1 MKKLNNKGFA
11 VSSLLYGLMLVAFLI
26 VSILMSIMSTNR
38 KNTST
43 LIKKIEEE
51 LNRYSQTTTSLSSTD
66 GTQEFIVPY
75 GKAGWYKIE
84 LWGGAAEGADPTSA
98 STEKKAGYTSG
109 VIYLEENTHLYF
121 QIGSKGGTGGT
132 PNNTNSVKAGGATDV
147 RLVGGNWSDESGL
160 ASRIMVAGGGGI
172 KTPVAEGTGYTAGYY
187 NHKNGRTYIS
197 GYGVA
202 ASHETYGFINT
213 QLFHG
218 VYSGEGKATIELIS
232 TNDKNTP
239 PEKKTHLLE
248 NVRYIKDC
256 VTGNN
261 TSTTPNVER
270 WLEIMAYD
278 KTGQNI
284 AKGKD
289 AKLNGVKI
297 PEFTDGTKNGGGVTG
312 TRSLGSGEKCVIV
325 DLGAPKSLE
334 EIVIFHEETLETDRK
349 YKSEKISVST
359 DGTNYTTL
367 KYWTSLNMAPAEED
381 HGVRYSSRDL
391 EGNSTETI
399 PTGNYFI
406 QNSTSLYVV
415 LTSQGSNAV
424 LSQNIGEKN
433 QRWAVMPTGDGY
445 YYLVEAANSNAL
457 QPLDQG
463 QEIGEA
469 IGAPEKYGKHTWEE
483 WNIIPL
489 NNGYYQF
496 QTRFNSSL
504 CMQSIGNGMGAVQM
518 ATCDA
523 TQEKQW
529 YKFLNADY

>member
-51 LNRYSQTTTSLSSTD
+51 LNRYSQTTTTFSSTE
-66 GTQEFIVPY
+66 GAQEFIVPY

-84 LWGGAAEGADPTSA
+84 LWGGAAEGVDPTSA
-98 STEKKAGYTSG
+98 SPEKKAGYTSG

-160 ASRIMVAGGGGI
+160 ASRIMVAGGGG
-172 KTPVAEGTGYTAGYY
+172 VNNAQQGTGYTVGYNNHY
-187 NHKNGRTYIS
+187 NGNTYIS

-202 ASHETYGFINT
+202 ASHPTYGFINT

-218 VYSGEGKATIELIS
+218 VYSGEGKATIELVS
-232 TNDKNTP
+232 TNSKDNP
-239 PEKKTHLLE
+239 PEKKTKLLE

-256 VTGNN
+256 I
-261 TSTTPNVER
+261 TSSKSDVSKER
-270 WLEIMAYD
+270 WTEIQAFD
-278 KTGQNI
+278 SNGQNVALNKI
-284 AKGKD
+284 ATIDGNTVNEIV
-289 AKLNGVKI
+289 NGNI
-297 PEFTDGTKNGGGVTG
+297 DDITSSTYSN
-312 TRSLGSGEKCVIV
+312 GSGEKCVVV
-325 DLGAPKSLE
+325 DLGATYNLE
-334 EIVIFHEETLETDRK
+334 EIAIFHQKDDSNNRT
-349 YKSEKISVST
+349 YKTENISVSANGS
-359 DGTNYTTL
+359 DYSTL
-367 KYWTSLNMAPAEED
+367 KSWSSSGLAPQETD

-391 EGNSTETI
+391 EGNSDESI

-406 QNSTSLYVV
+406 QNATSLYVV
-415 LTSQGSNAV
+415 LTSQGSSVV
-424 LSQNIGEKN
+424 LSQNVGEKS
-433 QRWAVMPTGDGY
+433 QRWAVMPTGDEY

-469 IGAPEKYGKHTWEE
+469 IGTPEKYGKHTWEE
-483 WNIIPL
+483 WYLKPL

-496 QTRFNSSL
+496 QSRFNPSL
-504 CMQSIGNGMGAVQM
+504 CMQSVGNGMGAVQM

-523 TQEKQW
+523 NQERQW